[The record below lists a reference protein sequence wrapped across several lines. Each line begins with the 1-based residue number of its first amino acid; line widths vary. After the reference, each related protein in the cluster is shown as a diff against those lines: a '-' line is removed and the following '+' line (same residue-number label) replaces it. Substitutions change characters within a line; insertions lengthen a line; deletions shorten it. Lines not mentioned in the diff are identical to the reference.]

1 MAGTAVPV
9 THRTAAERAGP
20 ARPYLKVL
28 LLAALRAV
36 LSIAAV
42 VTVYYY
48 LPLDRTSTGGA
59 IAFLIGG
66 LLVFAA
72 LTVFHVR
79 VITRSRFPGVR
90 AVEALAISIPLFI
103 VLFASTY
110 FVMERLTAAS
120 FGVPL
125 TRTDAL
131 YFAVTVFA
139 TVGFGDITAK
149 TEAARLVVT
158 GQMIADLVFVGVGIK
173 VIVGAVGRGQRRQ
186 RGSPDASGG
195 D

>member
-1 MAGTAVPV
+1 M
-9 THRTAAERAGP
+9 THRTAAERAAP
-20 ARPYLKVL
+20 AHLHRFV
-28 LLAALRAV
+28 LLAALRAL
-36 LSIAAV
+36 LSTAAV

-48 LPLDRTSTGGA
+48 LPLDRSAIWAA
-59 IAFLIGG
+59 IAMLIAG
-66 LLVFAA
+66 LVVFASLIA
-72 LTVFHVR
+72 FHAR
-79 VITRSRFPGVR
+79 VIARSRFPGVR

-131 YFAVTVFA
+131 YFAVTVFS
-139 TVGFGDITAK
+139 TVGFGDISAK

-158 GQMIADLVFVGVGIK
+158 GQMICDLIFAGVGIR
-173 VIVGAVGRGQRRQ
+173 IIIGAVGRGQRR
-186 RGSPDASGG
+186 REASG
-195 D
+195 DR

>member
-1 MAGTAVPV
+1 V
-9 THRTAAERAGP
+9 THRTAAERAAP
-20 ARPYLKVL
+20 AHLHRFV
-28 LLAALRAV
+28 LLAALRAL
-36 LSIAAV
+36 LSTAAV

-48 LPLDRTSTGGA
+48 LPLDRSAIWAA
-59 IAFLIGG
+59 IAMLIAG
-66 LLVFAA
+66 LVLFVVLIA
-72 LTVFHVR
+72 FHVR

-131 YFAVTVFA
+131 YFTVTVFS
-139 TVGFGDITAK
+139 TVGFGDIAAK
-149 TEAARLVVT
+149 TQAARLVVT
-158 GQMIADLVFVGVGIK
+158 GQIMADLVFVGVGIRL
-173 VIVGAVGRGQRRQ
+173 IVGAVGRGQARRD
-186 RGSPDASGG
+186 SPADR
-195 D
+195 